1 MESTFKMSDIFM
13 FQLPRKIIFGNG
25 TIHQIGGEIKALNVR
40 KPIIVTDPGVVQAG
54 LLTDAISSLNKEGIP
69 FEIFDHVEPDPP
81 LRIVE
86 ECTRKVKK
94 EHFDGVIGIGG
105 GSTIDAAKAISFM
118 ATHEGDI
125 RQYLGTNKVQNPG
138 ITKIF
143 VPTTAGTGSEISNTF
158 VLTDEQSKAK
168 IASYSPFTF
177 ADVSLVDPVLTLSL
191 PPKITAESGID
202 ALSHALESY
211 VTVKANP
218 FSEMLSL
225 KGIKYIGRYLRP
237 AYTKG
242 SKLLEARYFMCLGV
256 CMGTMAIRSSGLGAI
271 HALCYPPAL
280 KHHLS
285 HGMAIGLMML
295 HVMEYNL
302 ISNLEKYAH
311 IAEALGMKIEGLST
325 YEAAL
330 KSLEAV
336 RTLLR
341 DLGFPP
347 RLREVGISEED
358 FDQYAENVPKFYAHH
373 LANNPRDLSVAD
385 IKQIYRNAY

>member
-1 MESTFKMSDIFM
+1 MESTLKMADIFM

-25 TIHQIGGEIKALNVR
+25 TIHQIGAEIKGLNVKR
-40 KPIIVTDPGVVQAG
+40 LIIVTDPGVVKAG
-54 LLTDAISSLNKEGIP
+54 LLTDAISSIKKEGIP

-81 LRIVE
+81 IRIVE
-86 ECTRKVKK
+86 ECTLKVRK
-94 EHFDGVIGIGG
+94 EHFDGILGIGG

-118 ATHEGDI
+118 ATHDGDI
-125 RQYLGTNKVQNPG
+125 HQYLGINKVQKPG

-143 VPTTAGTGSEISNTF
+143 VPTTAGTGSEISHTF
-158 VLTDEQSKAK
+158 VLTDEQSGAK
-168 IASYSPFTF
+168 ITSYSPYTF
-177 ADVSLVDPVLTLSL
+177 GDVSVIDPVLTLSL

-218 FSEMLSL
+218 LSEMLSL
-225 KGIKYIGRYLRP
+225 KGIEYIGKYLRQ

-256 CMGTMAIRSSGLGAI
+256 CMGTMAIRSSGVGAI
-271 HALCYPPAL
+271 HALCYPPAV

-285 HGMAIGLMML
+285 HGRAIALMMPY
-295 HVMEYNL
+295 VMESNL
-302 ISNLEKYAH
+302 ISNLVKYANV
-311 IAEALGMKIEGLST
+311 AEAMGMKTEGLPL

-336 RTLLR
+336 RSLLR
-341 DLGFPP
+341 DVGLSQ
-347 RLREVGISEED
+347 RLREVGISPEE
-358 FDQYAENVPKFYAHH
+358 FDQYAESVPKYYAHH
-373 LANNPRDLSVAD
+373 LANNPRDLSVGD
-385 IKQIYRNAY
+385 IKQIYQNAY